1 MKAEVSRIY
10 QVWKVPSNC
19 GGGAIKTRSILCLGS
34 ETGGHAGLGPHGTV
48 KFPGSAV
55 PSMHSCTH
63 THTSMESGGKAPE
76 GQVHLHPCL

>member
-1 MKAEVSRIY
+1 MESSQQLR
-10 QVWKVPSNC
+10 
-19 GGGAIKTRSILCLGS
+19 GGAIKTRSILCLGS